1 MLMFSHGLW
10 HSSQELTRTSCFRL
24 LLATAGAKVRRPYLY
39 LLPAPLLITHHSS
52 HRYQHSTPLPHS
64 CVLRCRVEGL
74 ASCPKAA
81 WVCCLRH
88 VCTLPAP
95 VHPAS
100 VLPAACCLP
109 APCVL
114 PAPLVGSARGDHAS
128 STRQLSHQGASRSRA
143 YCRWRAAAP
152 PAAAVLR
159 RLRWP
164 AALTVASHLR
174 LVATL
179 ALLVALALAPGRGL
193 SPDPLGSPPPLLLP
207 PSSPTA
213 LYGPGV

>member
-1 MLMFSHGLW
+1 MNLILILTRLWCPHDCASCRFPGVVLIFSLSLVSLLSALCGTLTFNFYALMFSHGLR
-10 HSSQELTRTSCFRL
+10 HSSQELTRTSDTCFRL

-64 CVLRCRVEGL
+64 CVLRCRVECL

-100 VLPAACCLP
+100 VLPAPCCL
-109 APCVL
+109 L
-114 PAPLVGSARGDHAS
+114 SACALRAAC
-128 STRQLSHQGASRSRA
+128 ASRWLGPGGSRQQH
-143 YCRWRAAAP
+143 P
-152 PAAAVLR
+152 PA
-159 RLRWP
+159 
-164 AALTVASHLR
+164 
-174 LVATL
+174 
-179 ALLVALALAPGRGL
+179 
-193 SPDPLGSPPPLLLP
+193 
-207 PSSPTA
+207 
-213 LYGPGV
+213 